1 MKILVVCSNGRVG
14 QEVVKESLD
23 RGLDVTGLAR
33 SDNKSDVKKF
43 IKKDLMDLTKED
55 IKDFDVLVDAFGV
68 WDEKDQPLHIS
79 TLKHLSDLVSNTD
92 KRLLIVGG
100 AGSLYLDDTHTKQV
114 QNLPDFPDAFKP
126 LAYNMG
132 LALDK
137 LRKRDDVNW
146 TYISPA
152 VDFQADGDRTGSYI
166 LGGEEYFT
174 NSNNESVISYSDYAI
189 AMVDE
194 IQNNKHNKE
203 RISVV
208 RK

>member
-14 QEVVKESLD
+14 QEVVKESLK

-33 SDNKSDVKKF
+33 SDNKSEVTQF
-43 IKKDLMDLTKED
+43 IKKDLMDLTKDD

-68 WDEKDQPLHIS
+68 WDEKDLPLHIS
-79 TLKHLSDLVSNTD
+79 TLNHLADIVANTE
-92 KRLLIVGG
+92 KRLLVVGG
-100 AGSLYLDDTHTKQV
+100 AGSLYIDESHTKQV
-114 QNLPDFPDAFKP
+114 QDLSDFPDAFKP

-132 LALDK
+132 LALEE

-152 VDFQADGDRTGSYI
+152 ADFQADGERTGSYI

-174 NSNNESVISYSDYAI
+174 NSDGESIISYSDYAI

-194 IQNNKHNKE
+194 IENNKHNKE

>member
-14 QEVVKESLD
+14 QLVVDEAIN

-33 SDNKSDVKKF
+33 SDNKSKADKF
-43 IKKDLMDLTKED
+43 IQKDLMDLTRDD

-79 TLKHLSDLVSNTD
+79 TLRHLADIVSNTS
-92 KRLLIVGG
+92 KRLLVVGG
-100 AGSLYLDDTHTKQV
+100 AGSLYLDNTHTKQV
-114 QNLPDFPDAFKP
+114 QDLPDFPDAFKP

-132 LALDK
+132 LALDE

-146 TYISPA
+146 TYLSPA
-152 VDFQADGDRTGSYI
+152 LDFQADGDRTGSYI

-174 NSNNESVISYSDYAI
+174 NSKGESVISYADFAI

-194 IQNNKHNKE
+194 IENNKYNKE

-208 RK
+208 AK